1 MVRKKAKQI
10 GLYVFHNELNST
22 EFVTDVLQRALGYHY
37 TQAGN
42 CANVIF
48 HKGEYLVRVFDI
60 SEMEKAQ
67 IILQVITD
75 QEIPAKLLPL

>member
-1 MVRKKAKQI
+1 MVRKKAKKI
-10 GLYVFHNELNST
+10 GLYVFHDELNSP
-22 EFVTDVLQRALGYHY
+22 ELVTDVLQRALGYHY

-42 CANVIF
+42 CAHVIF
-48 HKGEYLVRVFDI
+48 HNGEYLVKTFKA
-60 SEMEKAQ
+60 EELEKAQ

>member
-1 MVRKKAKQI
+1 MVRKKAKLI

-22 EFVTDVLQRALGYHY
+22 ELVTDVLQRALGYHH

-42 CANVIF
+42 CASVIF
-48 HKGEYLVRVFDI
+48 HKGEYLVRTFDI
-60 SEMEKAQ
+60 LEMEKAQ

-75 QEIPAKLLPL
+75 QDIPAKLLPL